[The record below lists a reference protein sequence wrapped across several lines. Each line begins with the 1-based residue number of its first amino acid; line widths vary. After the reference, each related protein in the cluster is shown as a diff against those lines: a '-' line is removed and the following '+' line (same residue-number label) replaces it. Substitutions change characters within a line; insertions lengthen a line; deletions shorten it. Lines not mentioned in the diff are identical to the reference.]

1 MATTELAEKC
11 LRLKLAVLEITNRIN
26 LMTCYFPI
34 ISECTM
40 VMFTLNSNN
49 NY

>member
-11 LRLKLAVLEITNRIN
+11 LSLKLAVLEIINRIN
-26 LMTCYFPI
+26 LMTRYFPI

-40 VMFTLNSNN
+40 VMITLTSKNN
-49 NY
+49 

>member
-11 LRLKLAVLEITNRIN
+11 LSLKLAVLEITNRIN

-34 ISECTM
+34 ISEYTM

-49 NY
+49 